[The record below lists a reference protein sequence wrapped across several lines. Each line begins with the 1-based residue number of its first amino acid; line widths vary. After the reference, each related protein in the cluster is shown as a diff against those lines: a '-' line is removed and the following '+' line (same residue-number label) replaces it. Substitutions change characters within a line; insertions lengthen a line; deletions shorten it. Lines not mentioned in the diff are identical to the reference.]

1 MSGRPR
7 HPSTAEDIRRW
18 VADRSPQPFRESE
31 ISAPSRD
38 LVWSYG
44 RGEYELA
51 VLARLVDEGFAA
63 NRHVHYPRSHRRP
76 AVAAVFRTTVAR
88 GGTLRVRV
96 SGSASVTL
104 DKGARDPAP
113 GSGDLLS
120 LELPDR
126 AVELVIEV
134 VGDAAVVP
142 ALALEPADADV
153 TSWEVS
159 VEGGDWL
166 AAARRPGGVRPPHL
180 APTGSV
186 TLGVGEARDG
196 LLDVGAPVLGRPVF
210 AAGPRPLVVSG
221 ESPAEAWGDAVAH
234 ETRHDVVEIAGGGWT
249 TRHRLGFRFLR
260 TDRPAADVTVEAS
273 VMPVGGPGAF
283 ACSDDRLT
291 RIWAVAQYTLRM
303 CAQGLTIDGI
313 KRDRMPWAGDQAMST
328 LVNAFALGEGG
339 LVADGLVALGQPGH
353 GYVNGIA
360 DYSLWWVINVDLA
373 ARYFGDLE
381 FLAREASRVDE
392 FVGDL
397 AQHAGADGVFRPPRQ
412 SGGFVDAGPGS
423 VFIDWGVELE
433 DGRDAVALQMLWHWA
448 LRSAERVL
456 ERVGHPGAA
465 RWEALAER
473 LAATLRARGWAA
485 DRGAWRGYLDSTG
498 AEPAPYANFLAVL
511 AGMHA
516 EAPPGV
522 QDAVRDLTAGTPFMN
537 GLRLRALLESDPAEA
552 LAQIDRVWGG
562 MLDRGYGTF
571 WEEATDAE
579 DPFQMYGRPFGRS
592 LCHAW
597 SAGPA
602 ALIPEAVFGI
612 RPLGD
617 GWSSFAVAPDLGALD
632 WASLV
637 VPSPRGD
644 IVVIADRER
653 IEVEVPSGSTFVHPE
668 GGEVE
673 GPARVSWAPGVA
685 PRRSPAVEVAAG

>member
-7 HPSTAEDIRRW
+7 HPSVAEDIRRW
-18 VADRSPQPFRESE
+18 VAEHSPQPFQESE
-31 ISAPSRD
+31 ISAPSRE
-38 LVWSYG
+38 LIWSYG

-76 AVAAVFRTTVAR
+76 AVAAVFRTTVAH
-88 GGTLRVRV
+88 GGALRMRV
-96 SGSASVTL
+96 AGAASVAL
-104 DKGARDPAP
+104 DGVPLDPAR

-120 LELPDR
+120 LDLPDR
-126 AVELVIEV
+126 TVELVVEV
-134 VGDAAVVP
+134 VGHASLVP
-142 ALALEPADADV
+142 ALALEPAEADV
-153 TSWEVS
+153 LSWEVS
-159 VEGGDWL
+159 VEGGDWV
-166 AAARRPGGVRPPHL
+166 AAARRRGGTRPPHL

-186 TLGVGEARDG
+186 SLGARGGPDG

-210 AAGPRPLVVSG
+210 APGPRPVVVSG
-221 ESPAEAWGDAVAH
+221 ESPAEACGAPLSH
-234 ETRHDVVEIAGGGWT
+234 ETRHDVVEIPGGGWT
-249 TRHRLGFRFLR
+249 TRHRLGFRYLR

-273 VMPVGGPGAF
+273 VMPVDRPGAF

-291 RIWAVAQYTLRM
+291 KIWAVAQYTLRM

-328 LVNAFALGEGG
+328 LVNAFALGEAG

-423 VFIDWGVELE
+423 VFLDWGVELDE
-433 DGRDAVALQMLWHWA
+433 GRDAVALQMLWHWA

-456 ERVGHPGAA
+456 ERVGHAGAE
-465 RWEALAER
+465 RWASLAER
-473 LAATLRARGWAA
+473 LASTLRTRAWSA
-485 DRGAWRGYLDSTG
+485 DRGMWRAYLDSTDSHSD
-498 AEPAPYANFLAVL
+498 PAPYANFLAVL

-522 QDAVRDLTAGTPFMN
+522 QDAVRGLAAGTPFMN
-537 GLRLRALLESDPAEA
+537 ALRLRALLESDPAEA
-552 LAQIDRVWGG
+552 LAQIDRVWGA

-579 DPFQMYGRPFGRS
+579 DPFEMYGRPFGRS

-617 GWSSFAVAPDLGALD
+617 GWSSFTIAPALGALE

-637 VPSPRGD
+637 VPAPTGD
-644 IVVIADRER
+644 IVVVADRER
-653 IEVEVPSGSTFVHPE
+653 IEVEVPLGSTFVPPE
-668 GGEVE
+668 GGEIE
-673 GPARVSWAPGVA
+673 GPARVSWPSG
-685 PRRSPAVEVAAG
+685 